1 MIVEKDNMEKEKKPK
16 LSIITVCYNEKL
28 DISKTCDSVVAQTF
42 SDYEWIVIDGGST
55 DGTLDVLKEYESN
68 ITLLVSEKDR
78 GVYDAMNKG
87 IKFASGEY
95 VLFLNGGDSLFE
107 KDILLKIFENNSYR
121 EDVLYGDCCLWDI
134 DGTAKILNFKE
145 KISRSYFVN
154 HNINHQA
161 TFIRKALFD
170 KYGFYDESYRVLA
183 DYDKW
188 NAFAVGNVSFGKLP
202 FVVSNFKWYEGLSS
216 SENTKSLMKEEEGI
230 ILRKYFKN
238 YEIFSYKIFEKIKF
252 ACFSPRKFIKK
263 YFSLFFGNAKKEN
276 LFVDKNINVF
286 IISYNRLKYLRE
298 LVCWLGKAG
307 FENIHIVD
315 NNSTYPP
322 LLEYFSMSKHKVH
335 RLEKNYGHLVVWKC
349 GKFNEIIDNKNYIVT
364 DCDVLP
370 IEECPFDIV
379 RYFLGILGRYPKVT
393 KVGFGLKIDDLP
405 QHYQYKDSVVKW
417 EQQFWKKKL
426 EGNFF
431 SANID
436 TTFALYRKGI
446 YPDSKKWW
454 RSIRTD
460 FPYLGR
466 HLPWYENLK
475 NKSEEDVFYQNSL
488 ENKSSFWSVDD
499 VELLKKYSQELN
511 VQLGEVY
518 SSKKWRIL
526 KALYFF
532 GSKVTFGK
540 GFNKKIGTKK
550 ILQTG
555 NIFDVVFL
563 QRYNR
568 EIAEELGIIT
578 SSSAWKFVEKIEK
591 IFPK

>member
-1 MIVEKDNMEKEKKPK
+1 MRKEKHPK
-16 LSIITVCYNEKL
+16 ISIITVCYNEKL

-121 EDVLYGDCCLWDI
+121 EDVLYGDCCLLDI
-134 DGTAKILNFKE
+134 GGTAKILNFKE

-154 HNINHQA
+154 NNINHQA
-161 TFIRKALFD
+161 TFIKKALFD

-188 NAFAVGNVSFGKLP
+188 NAFAVGSVSFGKLP

-238 YEIFSYKIFEKIKF
+238 YEIFFYRTLEKIKF

-263 YFSLFFGNAKKEN
+263 YLTLFFRKGREAH
-276 LFVDKNINVF
+276 FFADKNTNIF
-286 IISYNRLKYLRE
+286 IISYNRLKYLRK
-298 LVCWLGKAG
+298 LVLWLERAG
-307 FENIHIVD
+307 FEKIHIVD
-315 NNSTYPP
+315 NNSSYPP
-322 LLEYFSMSKHKVH
+322 LLEYLSLSKHKIH
-335 RLEKNYGHLVVWKC
+335 RLEKNYGHLAVWKC
-349 GKFNEIIDNKNYIVT
+349 GKFNEIIDSEYYIVT

-370 IEECPFDIV
+370 TEECPFDV
-379 RYFLGILGRYPKVT
+379 ARYFFELLKKYPKVT
-393 KVGFGLKIDDLP
+393 KVGFGLRIDDLP
-405 QHYQYKDSVVKW
+405 QHYQYKNSVIEW
-417 EQQFWKKKL
+417 EQQFWKKKI
-426 EGNFF
+426 ENNAYN
-431 SANID
+431 ANID

-446 YPDSKKWW
+446 YPDSKRWW

-460 FPYLGR
+460 FPYLCR

-499 VELLKKYSQELN
+499 VELLKKYSNDLN
-511 VQLGEVY
+511 AQLNAIY
-518 SSKKWRIL
+518 SSRKWKILRTLYSLGNVITRGKK
-526 KALYFF
+526 
-532 GSKVTFGK
+532 
-540 GFNKKIGTKK
+540 FNKKIGTKK
-550 ILQTG
+550 ILPID

-578 SSSAWKFVEKIEK
+578 SSSAWKFVKKNEK